1 MPPPC
6 HANCQMPRHANHNAT
21 PMPCLGRSRHRP
33 LLLITGA
40 GQKGCRQASGPVAS
54 PNRLTFKFPAASV
67 PPADN
72 AHPFAYHYKTGHRP
86 QSFLRFWGAETHSPR
101 QDFIFDGC
109 RSSSRT
115 SPFGEDSFSG
125 WKALRAFAQFACQPI
140 CTT

>member
-1 MPPPC
+1 M
-6 HANCQMPRHANHNAT
+6 
-21 PMPCLGRSRHRP
+21 SR
-33 LLLITGA
+33 
-40 GQKGCRQASGPVAS
+40 QKSTQS
-54 PNRLTFKFPAASV
+54 PAADHGSWSKRSSPSKWARGQPQPAHV
-67 PPADN
+67 QIPRCVGPPADN

-125 WKALRAFAQFACQPI
+125 RKALRAFAQFACQPI